1 MTNYVTKRSCEIYGQ
16 LQSHLVDGVASSF
29 HKDPNQPY
37 PISFDHGDG
46 ANLYDVDGNAY
57 IDYVGGMGPMILG
70 YASQSV
76 NEAVIRQLE
85 KGTQYAAP
93 FEDLLHLTEK
103 LAEVIPCAEEIAYQN
118 TGTEAN
124 MLAFRLARAYTGKW
138 KIIKFEGQ
146 YHGWSDEERVS
157 TDARTAAELGSRL
170 NPSPLLEVKGQ
181 LPTAADQII
190 TLPWNDSE
198 LLADV
203 LSAHEGEIAAV
214 ITEPL
219 MCDSGP
225 IMPQEGFLLRLR
237 QLTSQHHVLLIFD
250 EVITGFRLALGGAEA
265 YYQVTPDLAVFA
277 KAVAN
282 GFPLA
287 LVAGKKEIMS
297 CGVHPTG
304 TFNGNPVSVAAA
316 LATISELEKENVYS
330 HLDALGR
337 QLAEGLTA
345 LGTSYQIPLHASH
358 AGAIVMLHFGRLTV
372 PIDFRDALMTV
383 DQQRYDQVVCAALA
397 RGVRLTPK
405 RGRLYLSTAH
415 SGDDIRRTL
424 AIIDDVF
431 QEIVSHAE

>member
-1 MTNYVTKRSCEIYGQ
+1 
-16 LQSHLVDGVASSF
+16 
-29 HKDPNQPY
+29 
-37 PISFDHGDG
+37 
-46 ANLYDVDGNAY
+46 
-57 IDYVGGMGPMILG
+57 
-70 YASQSV
+70 
-76 NEAVIRQLE
+76 
-85 KGTQYAAP
+85 
-93 FEDLLHLTEK
+93 
-103 LAEVIPCAEEIAYQN
+103 
-118 TGTEAN
+118 
-124 MLAFRLARAYTGKW
+124 
-138 KIIKFEGQ
+138 
-146 YHGWSDEERVS
+146 
-157 TDARTAAELGSRL
+157 
-170 NPSPLLEVKGQ
+170 
-181 LPTAADQII
+181 
-190 TLPWNDSE
+190 
-198 LLADV
+198 
-203 LSAHEGEIAAV
+203 
-214 ITEPL
+214 
-219 MCDSGP
+219 
-225 IMPQEGFLLRLR
+225 MPQEGFLMRLR

-358 AGAIVMLHFGRLTV
+358 AGAIVMLHFGRLTA
-372 PIDFRDALMTV
+372 PIDFRNALMTV